1 MPASFFKTMRLLLEF
16 PKREVRA
23 EGAIFNPFI
32 SKGGKKVL
40 LIWNRDT
47 RSQESR
53 PVRGSGRTRPHIET
67 PGLLPAGA
75 RTARTAEKRPVS
87 CLLAAWNP
95 GTSGPGSPEE
105 APVYR

>member
-1 MPASFFKTMRLLLEF
+1 MRLLLEF
-16 PKREVRA
+16 PKREERA

-32 SKGGKKVL
+32 SKGGKK
-40 LIWNRDT
+40 
-47 RSQESR
+47 SASYMEQGHEEPGEQAGSR
-53 PVRGSGRTRPHIET
+53 FRPHT
-67 PGLLPAGA
+67 APHRDSWTSAAGA

-105 APVYR
+105 APVYG